1 MFKPSILVSRL
12 AVIFQQ
18 VKRLG
23 ISEEL
28 PEERVRQVVF
38 VNTLNITLGLL
49 ILTIGPLFS
58 ILTKSPYIIVP
69 AIIEFTLVCLTFH
82 LNAVK
87 KYDGAGLMTYMV
99 QCLAVSYFGLLMRK
113 YINLEALI
121 VWLNA
126 INFLVFYQ
134 KRERR
139 YASVAAVGT
148 LILLEIFHFI
158 PLNVDP
164 FNISFG
170 AGIVLRESSLF
181 GIIFLTFLISRPLVS
196 QYDRNPGLNKT
207 IYHNRL
213 FIAALN
219 HELRTPLNAIFA
231 NAIRIQEELT
241 ESRSSDKMEEAV
253 NDQLTALRDI
263 KGLINDILTLSESQ
277 LNNGLKVITFSMAER
292 VADLNNL
299 IRSLL
304 KEKDQKLVANICDM
318 PQAVQ
323 GFPNIIHSIMI
334 NMVGNANKY
343 GNNNSEIILTIRNN
357 GDGYF
362 TLSVSSKGPNIP
374 KATLSNLMKPFK
386 ADRTGKKESSGLGG
400 AVIHMFVQQLGGT
413 WGISSE
419 NNITTIFAKLPFI
432 KGNTEDIPKVDDV
445 KMIQLDNY
453 RVYVAED
460 EAMSAYALKIL
471 LTRLN
476 ATVHCFSDGSELIN
490 AMEKKPADLIF
501 LDYNMP
507 NLNGPAT
514 LEILKKDQ
522 RWRDI
527 PVIMASGERVSSN
540 HGSSFQY
547 NADAYI
553 NKPIDFNEFYSAI
566 LSIQKMIIDQTI
578 AV

>member
-58 ILTKSPYIIVP
+58 ILTKSLYIIIP
-69 AIIEFTLVCLTFH
+69 AIIEFMLVCLTFRF
-82 LNAVK
+82 NAIK
-87 KYDGAGLMTYMV
+87 KYDSAGLMTYLV

-134 KRERR
+134 KKERR

-148 LILLEIFHFI
+148 LVFLEIFHFMPI
-158 PLNVDP
+158 GADP
-164 FNISFG
+164 FHVSFG

-196 QYDRNPGLNKT
+196 QYDRNPVLNKT

-231 NAIRIQEELT
+231 NAVRIQEELT

-277 LNNGLKVITFSMAER
+277 LNNGLKVSTFSIAKR

-304 KEKDQKLVANICDM
+304 KEKGQKLVANICCM
-318 PQAVQ
+318 PQAIQ
-323 GFPNIIHSIMI
+323 GFPNILHSIMI

-343 GNNNSEIILTIRNN
+343 GNNNSEIKLTINNN

-362 TLSVSSKGPNIP
+362 TLAVSSKGPNMT
-374 KATLSNLMKPFK
+374 KATLASLIKPFK

-400 AVIHMFVQQLGGT
+400 AVIDMFVKQLGGT
-413 WGISSE
+413 WGINSE

-432 KGNTEDIPKVDDV
+432 EGNTEDIPKADGVNN
-445 KMIQLDNY
+445 IHLDNY

-460 EAMSAYALKIL
+460 DDMSAYAVKSL
-471 LTRLN
+471 LTRLHAN
-476 ATVHCFSDGSELIN
+476 VHLFADGKQLID

-507 NLNGPAT
+507 GLNGQAT

-540 HGSSFQY
+540 DDNSLRY

-553 NKPIDFNEFYSAI
+553 TKPIDFNEFYTAI
-566 LSIQKMIIDQTI
+566 SSIQKMIIDQTI
-578 AV
+578 TV